1 VSLLV
6 GKAAEALAIAFP
18 PLFIYASCDGGI
30 MQQHVHTGVMAVLFA
45 GVSAVV
51 VINVTRIVAA
61 KAASSDRPGLQTVG
75 KAVGA
80 LVTFA

>member
-1 VSLLV
+1 
-6 GKAAEALAIAFP
+6 
-18 PLFIYASCDGGI
+18 

-45 GVSAVV
+45 GISAVV

-61 KAASSDRPGLQTVG
+61 KAATSDRPGVQTVG